1 MRARNWATRRAQPLD
16 RDCQCPPRSCNL
28 VGRREETHGSMNGA
42 TVFLIAIGYVLLL
55 FVIAW
60 WGDRGG
66 RRFVSGNPRAI
77 VYALSLAVYCTSW
90 TYYGSVGL
98 ASRHGL
104 EFLPIYIGPVLVIG
118 LGAPFVGRIANL
130 ARTQNLTTVADFVS
144 ARYGKSQA
152 VAAVAALIALV
163 GSAPY
168 VALQLRAV
176 STTLMTVVDSLD
188 RSRLVPDKPSTAFSL
203 AIALVLAAFAIAF
216 GTRRINPKEHQDG
229 LILAIA
235 VEALVKLAA
244 FLAVGAF
251 VVWGLNGGIVDLT
264 EAAQSAPRIAA
275 VIQTP
280 PDPAVWGVTTLL
292 SAFAIILLP
301 RQFHVAVVENHD
313 QRGIRTASWLF
324 PTYLVLINLFV
335 APLAIAGLK
344 VFPDGTINRDLTVL
358 ALPLNAGAHG
368 LALMTMVGGLSAA
381 TGMVVVESVAL
392 AITISND
399 LVMPLLLRRRRAQ
412 ERAFEGDIGALVL
425 WVRRAAIVGV
435 LALGFA
441 YERLAGEAGLVSI
454 GLLSFAAVAQI
465 APAFL
470 GGLFW
475 RRGTARGAVA
485 GMTAGSLGWVYLLLL
500 PSILPQHAIAA
511 YFAHGPLAIDWLSPS
526 ALVAFAPNA
535 LVGGVV
541 LSLAANI
548 AVFVVFSLSRQ
559 PSALERTQASAFAG
573 AGAKP
578 QAFRLWRSSTTAGE
592 LEAAVARYLG
602 AARARRAL
610 SAFMRER
617 GLEYDPAQ
625 EASAQL
631 IRHAEFLLSPAIG
644 ASTSRQVLSLLLRPR
659 AVSGQSALK
668 LIDEASAAIQSSRDQ
683 LQHALDHAR
692 QGITVFDSNLA
703 LTAWNRE
710 FVDLF
715 DLPPAM
721 LRHGVGLDEI
731 VRFYAGRGAYGPG
744 DSEDFVAERVASLLY
759 DDQPNRLR
767 LFSTHRVVEVRSAR
781 LPDGGI
787 VTTYTDVTQTVQVE
801 EALEAANEMLELRVD
816 ERTAEL
822 QRLNAELERA
832 KNEADAANLSKTR
845 FLAAASH
852 DILQPLN
859 AARLYAS
866 SLSENASQIGVEE
879 RADLA
884 RSVDVSLEAVEEIL
898 GALLDMSRLDAG
910 ATRPEI
916 TDVSVADLMGMLEIE
931 FSALARAKGLDLI
944 FVPTTLAVRTDRRLM
959 RRLLQN
965 LISNALKYTLTGRV
979 LVGCRRVRGAARI
992 EVWDTGL
999 GIPPEHERAV
1009 FAEFRRLDQGARVA
1023 RGLGLGLSIVERLG
1037 RVLEHPVGLRS
1048 RLGKGSVFFVTAP
1061 LGRAATEARAEPG
1074 SPEPIAAGEPLNG
1087 LKVLAID
1094 NEPRVLEGM
1103 RILLSRWGCV
1113 VATAHGLGEAM
1124 ATLAEFG
1131 APDVII
1137 ADYHLD
1143 SGDGVAAIRALRE
1156 HFGRSIAAI
1165 LATADRSPEVRD
1177 EAARADVL
1185 VMNKPLKP
1193 APLRAQ
1199 LTRYS
1204 AMREAAE

>member
-1 MRARNWATRRAQPLD
+1 
-16 RDCQCPPRSCNL
+16 
-28 VGRREETHGSMNGA
+28 MNGT
-42 TVFLIAIGYVLLL
+42 TVFLTAIGYVFFL
-55 FVIAW
+55 FLIAW
-60 WGDRGG
+60 WGDGGG
-66 RRFVSGNPRAI
+66 RRFLSGRSRPF

-98 ASRHGL
+98 ASGHGL
-104 EFLPIYIGPVLVIG
+104 DFLPIYIGPILVIG
-118 LGAPFVGRIANL
+118 LGAPFIARIANL
-130 ARTQNLTTVADFVS
+130 ARAQNVTTVADFVS
-144 ARYGKSQA
+144 ARYGKSQG
-152 VAAVAALIALV
+152 VAAVAALIALI
-163 GSAPY
+163 GLAPY
-168 VALQLRAV
+168 VALQLKAIAPTVLMVVNSFDNSRLTSGAPSTSFYLAV
-176 STTLMTVVDSLD
+176 SLL
-188 RSRLVPDKPSTAFSL
+188 L
-203 AIALVLAAFAIAF
+203 ALFAIAF

-235 VEALVKLAA
+235 FEAIVKLVA
-244 FLAVGAF
+244 FLVLGAF
-251 VVWGLNGGIVDLT
+251 VVWGLNGGLVDLT
-264 EAAQSAPRIAA
+264 EVAQSDPRIAS

-280 PDPAVWGVTTLL
+280 PNPAVWGVTTLL
-292 SAFAIILLP
+292 SAFAIVLLP

-313 QRGIRTASWLF
+313 QREIRTAAWLF
-324 PTYLVLINLFV
+324 PAYLVAINLFV
-335 APLAIAGLK
+335 VPLAIAGLK
-344 VFPDGTINRDLTVL
+344 AFPDGSINRDLTVL
-358 ALPLNAGAHG
+358 ALPLGAGARG
-368 LALMTMVGGLSAA
+368 VALLTMVGGLSAA

-399 LVMPLLLRRRRAQ
+399 LLMPLLLRRRGAATRA
-412 ERAFEGDIGALVL
+412 AEGDIGAFVL
-425 WVRRAAIVGV
+425 WVRRVAIFGV

-441 YERLAGEAGLVSI
+441 YERLAGEAGLVSM

-470 GGLFW
+470 GGLVW
-475 RRGTARGAVA
+475 RRGTARGAIA
-485 GMTAGSLGWVYLLLL
+485 GMTAGALAWFYLLLL
-500 PSILPQHAIAA
+500 PSIRPEHALSN
-511 YFAHGPLAIDWLSPS
+511 FLAHGPLAIAWLSPA
-526 ALVAFAPNA
+526 ALVAFAPSA
-535 LVGGVV
+535 LVGGAT
-541 LSLAANI
+541 LSLMANVAA
-548 AVFVVFSLSRQ
+548 FVAFSLTRQ
-559 PSALERTQASAFAG
+559 PNALERAQASAFAG
-573 AGAKP
+573 AGRGAKP

-592 LEAAVARYLG
+592 LEAAIARYLG
-602 AARARRAL
+602 AGRARH
-610 SAFMRER
+610 AFVNFMHDR
-617 GLEYDPAQ
+617 GLAYDPSL

-631 IRHAEFLLSPAIG
+631 VRHSEFLLSPAIG

-659 AVSGQSALK
+659 TVSGQSALK

-692 QGITVFDSNLA
+692 QGISAFDADLA

-710 FVDLF
+710 FADLF

-731 VRFYAGRGAYGPG
+731 VRFNAARGAYGPG
-744 DSEDFVAERVASLLY
+744 DSEDYVADRVASLLY

-767 LFSTHRVVEVRSAR
+767 LFSSNRVVEVRSAR

-787 VTTYTDVTQTVQVE
+787 VTTYTDVTQTVQFE
-801 EALEAANEMLELRVD
+801 EALEAANEMLEKRVD

-822 QRLNAELERA
+822 QRLNDELKRA

-866 SLSENASQIGVEE
+866 SLTDSVNQIEPEE
-879 RADLA
+879 RKNLA
-884 RSVDVSLEAVEEIL
+884 RNVDVSLEAVEEII
-898 GALLDMSRLDAG
+898 GALLDISRLDAG

-916 TDVSVADLMGMLEIE
+916 SDVPVADLMRMLEIE
-931 FSALARAKGLDLI
+931 FAAVARAKGLGLK
-944 FVPTTLAVRTDRRLM
+944 FAPTGLVVRTDRRLM

-965 LISNALKYTLTGRV
+965 LISNALKYTLSGRV
-979 LVGCRRVRGAARI
+979 LVGCRRLPGAARI

-1009 FAEFRRLDQGARVA
+1009 FAEFKRLDQGARIA

-1037 RVLEHPVGLRS
+1037 RVLEHPVGMRS
-1048 RLGKGSVFFVTAP
+1048 RPGKGSVFFVAAP
-1061 LGRAATEARAEPG
+1061 LGEVAHRPPTEAGA
-1074 SPEPIAAGEPLNG
+1074 PEPVAAGEPLNG

-1094 NEPRVLEGM
+1094 NEPLALAGLSA
-1103 RILLSRWGCV
+1103 LLRRWGCA
-1113 VATAHGLGEAM
+1113 VAAAHGLDEA
-1124 ATLAEFG
+1124 LAAAGEFG

-1143 SGDGVAAIRALRE
+1143 SGDGIAAIRALRGR
-1156 HFGRSIAAI
+1156 FGLGVAAI

-1177 EAARADVL
+1177 EAEREDAV

-1193 APLRAQ
+1193 AALRAQ
-1199 LTRYS
+1199 LTRY
-1204 AMREAAE
+1204 AALREAAE

>member
-1 MRARNWATRRAQPLD
+1 
-16 RDCQCPPRSCNL
+16 
-28 VGRREETHGSMNGA
+28 MNGT
-42 TVFLIAIGYVLLL
+42 TVFLTAIAYVSLL
-55 FVIAW
+55 FLIAW

-66 RRFVSGNPRAI
+66 RRFASGGPRAV

-98 ASRHGL
+98 ASEHGL
-104 EFLPIYIGPVLVIG
+104 DFLPIYIGPVLVIG
-118 LGAPFVGRIANL
+118 LGAPFMARIARL
-130 ARTQNLTTVADFVS
+130 ARAQNVTTVADFVS
-144 ARYGKSQA
+144 ARYGKSQS
-152 VAAVAALIALV
+152 VAAVAALILLL

-168 VALQLRAV
+168 VALQLKAV
-176 STTLMTVVDSLD
+176 ATTLLTVVDSFD
-188 RSRLVPDKPSTAFSL
+188 QSRLAADTPSASFYL
-203 AIALVLAAFAIAF
+203 AISMVLAAFAMAF
-216 GTRRINPKEHQDG
+216 GTRRINPKEHQNG

-235 VEALVKLAA
+235 VESIVKLAA

-251 VVWGLNGGIVDLT
+251 VVWKMNGGIADLT
-264 EAAQSAPRIAA
+264 QTVQTTPRIAE

-280 PDPAVWGVTTLL
+280 PDPGVWGVTTLL
-292 SAFAIILLP
+292 SAIAIVLLP
-301 RQFHVAVVENHD
+301 RQFHVAIVENHD

-324 PTYLVLINLFV
+324 PLYLVLINLFV
-335 APLAIAGLK
+335 APLAVAGLK
-344 VFPDGTINRDLTVL
+344 MFPDGAINRDLTVL
-358 ALPLNAGAHG
+358 ALPLAAGAHG
-368 LALMTMVGGLSAA
+368 VALLTMIGGISAA
-381 TGMVVVESVAL
+381 TGMVVLDSLAL
-392 AITISND
+392 AITISNN
-399 LVMPLLLRRRRAQ
+399 LVMPLLLRRRVAQ
-412 ERAFEGDIGALVL
+412 GANGDIGALVL
-425 WVRRAAIVGV
+425 WIRRVAIVGV

-441 YERLAGEAGLVSI
+441 YARLAGQAGLAAI

-470 GGLFW
+470 GALFW
-475 RRGTARGAVA
+475 RRGTARGAIA
-485 GMTAGSLGWVYLLLL
+485 GMATGSLAWAYLLLL
-500 PSILPQHAIAA
+500 PSIE
-511 YFAHGPLAIDWLSPS
+511 AHEALKAFLAEGPLAIAWLSPA
-526 ALVAFAPNA
+526 ALVAFAPSA
-535 LVGGVV
+535 LVGGVI
-541 LSLAANI
+541 LSLAANV
-548 AVFVVFSLSRQ
+548 AAFVAFSLTRQ

-573 AGAKP
+573 AGGKP

-602 AARARRAL
+602 ASRARRAF
-610 SAFMRER
+610 SAFMRES
-617 GLEYDPAQ
+617 GLDYDPSQ

-692 QGITVFDSNLA
+692 QGITVFDANLA

-710 FVDLF
+710 FADLF

-721 LRHGVGLDEI
+721 LHHGVGLDEI
-731 VRFYAGRGAYGPG
+731 VRFNAGRGAYGPG
-744 DSEDFVAERVASLLY
+744 DSEDFVTDRVAALLY
-759 DDQPNRLR
+759 DDTPTRLR
-767 LFSTHRVVEVRSAR
+767 LFSSHRVIEVRSAR

-787 VTTYTDVTQTVQVE
+787 VTTYTDVTQTVQTE
-801 EALEAANEMLELRVD
+801 EALEAANELLEKRVD

-822 QRLNAELERA
+822 QRLNAELARA
-832 KNEADAANLSKTR
+832 KTVAEEANLSKTR

-866 SLSENASQIGVEE
+866 SLSEGASQIGRDE

-884 RSVDVSLEAVEEIL
+884 RNVDVSLEAVEEIL
-898 GALLDMSRLDAG
+898 GALLDISRLDAG
-910 ATRPEI
+910 AMKAEI
-916 TDVSVADLMGMLEIE
+916 SDVPVADLMRMLEVE
-931 FSALARAKGLDLI
+931 FAPIASARGLDLR
-944 FVPTTLAVRTDRRLM
+944 FVATKLAIRTDRRLM

-965 LISNALKYTLTGRV
+965 LVSNALKYTLKGRV
-979 LVGCRRVRGAARI
+979 LVGCRRASDGALRI

-999 GIPPEHERAV
+999 GIPADRQRAV
-1009 FAEFRRLDQGARVA
+1009 FEEFQRLDQGARFA

-1037 RVLEHPVGLRS
+1037 RVLGHPVGLNS
-1048 RLGKGSVFFVTAP
+1048 RPGEGSVFFVTAP
-1061 LGRAATEARAEPG
+1061 IGTAALESRDEHGAPL
-1074 SPEPIAAGEPLNG
+1074 PAAGSEPLRG

-1103 RILLSRWGCV
+1103 QSLMSRWGCV
-1113 VATAHGLGEAM
+1113 VATAHGLNEARD
-1124 ATLAEFG
+1124 ALEAFG
-1131 APDVII
+1131 APDVVI

-1143 SGDGVAAIRALRE
+1143 QGDGVEAIRVLRKAL
-1156 HFGRSIAAI
+1156 GRDVSAI
-1165 LATADRSPEVRD
+1165 LATADRSPEVRA
-1177 EAARADVL
+1177 EAARADIVIL
-1185 VMNKPLKP
+1185 NKPLKP

>member
-1 MRARNWATRRAQPLD
+1 MTAPGGAFYPGARDLSSTRSASPSIARPGPITA
-16 RDCQCPPRSCNL
+16 RSGSPPQ
-28 VGRREETHGSMNGA
+28 
-42 TVFLIAIGYVLLL
+42 
-55 FVIAW
+55 
-60 WGDRGG
+60 
-66 RRFVSGNPRAI
+66 
-77 VYALSLAVYCTSW
+77 
-90 TYYGSVGL
+90 
-98 ASRHGL
+98 HGL
-104 EFLPIYIGPVLVIG
+104 DFLPIYIGPILVIG
-118 LGAPFVGRIANL
+118 FGAPFIARIANL
-130 ARTQNLTTVADFVS
+130 ARAQNVSTVADFVS
-144 ARYGKSQA
+144 ARYGKSQG
-152 VAAVAALIALV
+152 VAAVAALIALI

-168 VALQLRAV
+168 VALQLKAV
-176 STTLMTVVDSLD
+176 APTILMVVDSFD
-188 RSRLVPDKPSTAFSL
+188 RAELTPATPSTSFYLVVSL
-203 AIALVLAAFAIAF
+203 LLAVFAMAF

-235 VEALVKLAA
+235 VESLVKLAA

-251 VVWGLNGGIVDLT
+251 VVWRLNNGIGDLT
-264 EAAQSAPRIAA
+264 EIAGSDPRIASA
-275 VIQTP
+275 IQTR
-280 PDPAVWGVTTLL
+280 PDPAVWVVTTLL
-292 SAFAIILLP
+292 SAFAIVLLP

-313 QRGIRTASWLF
+313 ERGIRTAAWLF
-324 PTYLVLINLFV
+324 PAYLVLINLFV
-335 APLAIAGLK
+335 VPLAIAGLK
-344 VFPDGTINRDLTVL
+344 VFPDASFNRDLTVL

-368 LALMTMVGGLSAA
+368 VALMTMVGGLSAA
-381 TGMVVVESVAL
+381 TGMVVVESIAL

-399 LVMPLLLRRRRAQ
+399 LVMPLLLRRGAQ
-412 ERAFEGDIGALVL
+412 APAAEGDIGALVL
-425 WVRRAAIVGV
+425 WVRRIAIVGV

-441 YERLAGEAGLVSI
+441 YERMTSKTGLVSI

-475 RRGTARGAVA
+475 RRGTARGAIA
-485 GMTAGSLGWVYLLLL
+485 GMTAGRAHLVLPPAFALDPAGHALSSLL
-500 PSILPQHAIAA
+500 
-511 YFAHGPLAIDWLSPS
+511 AHGPLAIAWLSPA

-548 AVFVVFSLSRQ
+548 AAFVAFSLTRQ
-559 PSALERTQASAFAG
+559 PSALERVQASAFAG
-573 AGAKP
+573 VGVGGQP
-578 QAFRLWRSSTTAGE
+578 QAFRLWRSSTTTGE

-602 AARARRAL
+602 AGRARRAF
-610 SAFMRER
+610 ATFMREH
-617 GLEYDPAQ
+617 GLVYDPTL

-644 ASTSRQVLSLLLRPR
+644 ASTSRRVLSLVLRPR
-659 AVSGQSALK
+659 TVSGQSALK

-692 QGITVFDSNLA
+692 QGVSVFDANLA

-710 FVDLF
+710 FADLF
-715 DLPPAM
+715 GLPPAM

-731 VRFYAGRGAYGPG
+731 VRFNAGRGAYGPG
-744 DSEDFVAERVASLLY
+744 DSEDFVAERVASLLFN
-759 DDQPNRLR
+759 DQPNRLR
-767 LFSTHRVVEVRSAR
+767 LVSTNRVIEVRSAR

-787 VTTYTDVTQTVQVE
+787 VTTYTDVTQTVQAE
-801 EALEAANEMLELRVD
+801 EALAASNERLERRVD

-822 QRLNAELERA
+822 QRLNGELERA

-866 SLSENASQIGVEE
+866 SLSEGVDQVSSEE
-879 RADLA
+879 RKNLA
-884 RSVDVSLEAVEEIL
+884 RNVDLSLEAVEEII
-898 GALLDMSRLDAG
+898 GALLDISRLDAG

-916 TDVSVADLMGMLEIE
+916 SDVPVADLMGMLEID
-931 FSALARAKGLDLI
+931 FSALARTKGLDLV
-944 FVPTTLAVRTDRRLM
+944 FVSTTLAVRTDRRLM

-965 LISNALKYTLTGRV
+965 LISNALKYTSSGRV
-979 LVGCRRVRGAARI
+979 LVGCRRMSGAARI

-999 GIPPEHERAV
+999 GIAPEHERVV
-1009 FAEFRRLDQGARVA
+1009 FAEFKRLDQGARA
-1023 RGLGLGLSIVERLG
+1023 APGLGLGLSIVERLG
-1037 RVLEHPVGLRS
+1037 RVLDHPIGLRS
-1048 RLGKGSVFFVTAP
+1048 HPGKGSVFFVTAP
-1061 LGRAATEARAEPG
+1061 LGRARPKVRAEPG
-1074 SPEPIAAGEPLNG
+1074 APEPVGAGEPLEG

-1094 NEPRVLEGM
+1094 NEPRVLEGL
-1103 RILLSRWGCV
+1103 RVLLTRWGCR
-1113 VATAHGLGEAM
+1113 VATAHGLED
-1124 ATLAEFG
+1124 AETALNAFG

-1143 SGDGVAAIRALRE
+1143 SSDGVAAIRSLRE
-1156 HFGRSIAAI
+1156 RFGRSTPAI

-1177 EAARADVL
+1177 EAERADVL

>member
-1 MRARNWATRRAQPLD
+1 
-16 RDCQCPPRSCNL
+16 
-28 VGRREETHGSMNGA
+28 
-42 TVFLIAIGYVLLL
+42 
-55 FVIAW
+55 
-60 WGDRGG
+60 
-66 RRFVSGNPRAI
+66 
-77 VYALSLAVYCTSW
+77 
-90 TYYGSVGL
+90 
-98 ASRHGL
+98 
-104 EFLPIYIGPVLVIG
+104 
-118 LGAPFVGRIANL
+118 
-130 ARTQNLTTVADFVS
+130 VS
-144 ARYGKSQA
+144 ARYGKSQP
-152 VAAVAALIALV
+152 VAAVAALIALI

-168 VALQLRAV
+168 VALQLKAIAPTV
-176 STTLMTVVDSLD
+176 LTVVDSFD
-188 RSRLVPDKPSTAFSL
+188 RARLTPHTPSTSFYLAVSL
-203 AIALVLAAFAIAF
+203 LLAAFAMAF

-235 VEALVKLAA
+235 VESIVKLVA
-244 FLAVGAF
+244 FLAVGVF
-251 VVWGLNGGIVDLT
+251 VVWGLNDGIVDLT
-264 EAAQSAPRIAA
+264 QAAQSNPRIAA

-292 SAFAIILLP
+292 SAFAIVLLP
-301 RQFHVAVVENHD
+301 RQFHVTVVENHD
-313 QRGIRTASWLF
+313 QRGIRTAAWLF

-344 VFPDGTINRDLTVL
+344 VFPDGSINRDLTVL

-368 LALMTMVGGLSAA
+368 VALMTMVGGLSAA

-399 LVMPLLLRRRRAQ
+399 LVMPLLLRRRGAQ
-412 ERAFEGDIGALVL
+412 ERATEGDIGALVL

-441 YERLAGEAGLVSI
+441 YERVAGEAGLVSI

-475 RRGTARGAVA
+475 RRGTARGAIA
-485 GMTAGSLGWVYLLLL
+485 GMTAGSLAWFYLLLL
-500 PSILPQHAIAA
+500 PSIRPQEALSA
-511 YFAHGPLAIDWLSPS
+511 YLAHGPLAIGWLSPA
-526 ALVAFAPNA
+526 ALVSFAPNA

-541 LSLAANI
+541 LALAANI
-548 AVFVVFSLSRQ
+548 AAFVAFSLTRR
-559 PSALERTQASAFAG
+559 PSALERAQASAFAG
-573 AGAKP
+573 VGPGGKP

-592 LEAAVARYLG
+592 LEASVARYLG
-602 AARARRAL
+602 APRARRAF
-610 SAFMRER
+610 AVFMRER
-617 GLEYDPAQ
+617 GLDYDPAL
-625 EASAQL
+625 EADAQL

-659 AVSGQSALK
+659 TVSGQSALK

-710 FVDLF
+710 FAELF

-731 VRFYAGRGAYGPG
+731 VRFNAGRGAYGPG

-767 LFSTHRVVEVRSAR
+767 LFSTHRVIEVRSAR

-801 EALEAANEMLELRVD
+801 EALEAANELLERRVD

-822 QRLNAELERA
+822 QRLNAELARA
-832 KNEADAANLSKTR
+832 KNEADEANLSKTR

-866 SLSENASQIGVEE
+866 SLTEVASQIGVEE

-884 RSVDVSLEAVEEIL
+884 RNVDASLEAVEEIL
-898 GALLDMSRLDAG
+898 GALLDISRLDAG

-916 TDVSVADLMGMLEIE
+916 SDVPVADLMRMLEIE
-931 FSALARAKGLDLI
+931 FAAVARAKGLDLK
-944 FVPTTLAVRTDRRLM
+944 FVATGLAVRTDRRLM

-965 LISNALKYTLTGRV
+965 LISNALKYTLSGRV
-979 LVGCRRVRGAARI
+979 LVGCRRLSGAARI

-999 GIPPEHERAV
+999 GIPAAQQRAV
-1009 FAEFRRLDQGARVA
+1009 FAEFERLDQGARVA

-1037 RVLEHPVGLRS
+1037 RVLDHPVWLRS
-1048 RLGKGSVFFVTAP
+1048 WPSKGSVFSVTAT
-1061 LGRAATEARAEPG
+1061 LGRAAPGTRGEPG
-1074 SPEPIAAGEPLNG
+1074 APEPVAAGEPLNG
-1087 LKVLAID
+1087 LKILAID
-1094 NEPRVLEGM
+1094 NDPRVLEGM
-1103 RILLSRWGCV
+1103 RLLLRRWGCV
-1113 VATAHGLGEAM
+1113 VATAHGLAEART
-1124 ATLAEFG
+1124 ALAEFG

-1143 SGDGVAAIRALRE
+1143 SGDGVAAVRALRE
-1156 HFGRSIAAI
+1156 DLGRSLPAI
-1165 LATADRSPEVRD
+1165 LATADRSPEVR
-1177 EAARADVL
+1177 EKAAREDVL

-1199 LTRYS
+1199 LTRYC
-1204 AMREAAE
+1204 AMREAAA

>member
-1 MRARNWATRRAQPLD
+1 
-16 RDCQCPPRSCNL
+16 
-28 VGRREETHGSMNGA
+28 MNGT
-42 TVFLIAIGYVLLL
+42 TVLLTAIGYVSFL
-55 FVIAW
+55 FLIAW
-60 WGDRGG
+60 WGDGGG
-66 RRFVSGNPRAI
+66 RRFLSGRSRAF

-98 ASRHGL
+98 ASEHGL
-104 EFLPIYIGPVLVIG
+104 DFLPIYIGPILVIG
-118 LGAPFVGRIANL
+118 FGAPFLARIANL
-130 ARTQNLTTVADFVS
+130 ARAQNVSTVADFVS
-144 ARYGKSQA
+144 ARYGKSQP
-152 VAAVAALIALV
+152 VAAIAALIALI

-168 VALQLRAV
+168 VALQLKAVAPTILMVVNSFDRGRLTSATPSTSFYLAV
-176 STTLMTVVDSLD
+176 SLL
-188 RSRLVPDKPSTAFSL
+188 L
-203 AIALVLAAFAIAF
+203 AIFAMAF

-235 VEALVKLAA
+235 VESIVKLVA

-251 VVWGLNGGIVDLT
+251 VVWGLNNGIGDLT
-264 EAAQSAPRIAA
+264 EIAGSDPRIASA
-275 VIQTP
+275 IQTR
-280 PDPAVWGVTTLL
+280 PDPAVWVVTTLL
-292 SAFAIILLP
+292 SAFAIVLLP

-313 QRGIRTASWLF
+313 ERGIRTAAWLF

-335 APLAIAGLK
+335 VPLAIAGLK
-344 VFPDGTINRDLTVL
+344 AFPDGSINRDLTVL
-358 ALPLNAGAHG
+358 ALPLNAGAYG
-368 LALMTMVGGLSAA
+368 VTLLTMVGGLSAA

-392 AITISND
+392 AITVSND
-399 LVMPLLLRRRRAQ
+399 LVMPLLLRRNTQAP
-412 ERAFEGDIGALVL
+412 ASEGDIGALVL
-425 WVRRAAIVGV
+425 WVRRIAIVGV

-441 YERLAGEAGLVSI
+441 YERMAGEAGLVSI

-475 RRGTARGAVA
+475 RRGTARGAIA
-485 GMTAGSLGWVYLLLL
+485 GMTTGALAWFYLLLL
-500 PSILPQHAIAA
+500 PSFRPEHALSSLL
-511 YFAHGPLAIDWLSPS
+511 AHGPLAVAWLSPA

-535 LVGGVV
+535 LVGGAV
-541 LSLAANI
+541 LSLAVNVA
-548 AVFVVFSLSRQ
+548 AFVAFSLTRQ
-559 PSALERTQASAFAG
+559 PSALERAQASAFSG
-573 AGAKP
+573 VGVGGQP
-578 QAFRLWRSSTTAGE
+578 QAFRLWRSSTTTGE

-602 AARARRAL
+602 AGRAHRAF
-610 SAFMRER
+610 ATFMRER
-617 GLEYDPAQ
+617 GLVYDPAL
-625 EASAQL
+625 EAGAQL
-631 IRHAEFLLSPAIG
+631 VRHAEFLLSPAIG
-644 ASTSRQVLSLLLRPR
+644 ASTSRQVLSLLLKPR
-659 AVSGQSALK
+659 TVSGQSALK

-692 QGITVFDSNLA
+692 QGIAVFDANLA

-721 LRHGVGLDEI
+721 LHHGVGLDEI
-731 VRFYAGRGAYGPG
+731 VRFNAGRGVYGPG
-744 DSEDFVAERVASLLY
+744 DSEDFVADRVASLLY
-759 DDQPNRLR
+759 DDRPNRLR
-767 LFSTHRVVEVRSAR
+767 LFSTNRVIEVRSAR

-787 VTTYTDVTQTVQVE
+787 VTTYTDVTQSVQAE
-801 EALEAANEMLELRVD
+801 EALAASNEMLERRVD

-866 SLSENASQIGVEE
+866 SLSEGVNQIDPDE
-879 RADLA
+879 RKNLA
-884 RSVDVSLEAVEEIL
+884 RNVDISLEAVEEII
-898 GALLDMSRLDAG
+898 GALLDISRLDAG

-916 TDVSVADLMGMLEIE
+916 SDVSVADLMRMLEIE
-931 FSALARAKGLDLI
+931 FAAVARAKGLDLV
-944 FVPTTLAVRTDRRLM
+944 FVPTTTTLAIRTDRRLM

-965 LISNALKYTLTGRV
+965 LISNALKYTLSGRV
-979 LVGCRRVRGAARI
+979 LVGCRRVPGAARI

-999 GIPPEHERAV
+999 GIPPEHQRAV
-1009 FAEFRRLDQGARVA
+1009 FVEFKRLDQGARVA

-1048 RLGKGSVFFVTAP
+1048 RPGKGSVFFVTAP
-1061 LGRAATEARAEPG
+1061 LGRAALKPRAESG
-1074 SPEPIAAGEPLNG
+1074 APEPVATGEPLDG

-1094 NEPRVLEGM
+1094 NEPSVIEGL
-1103 RILLSRWGCV
+1103 RGLLTRWGCL
-1113 VATAHGLGEAM
+1113 VATAHGLEEAM
-1124 ATLAEFG
+1124 AALDAFG

-1143 SGDGVAAIRALRE
+1143 SGDGVAAIRSLRAR
-1156 HFGRSIAAI
+1156 FGRSTPAI
-1165 LATADRSPEVRD
+1165 LATADRSPEARE
-1177 EAARADVL
+1177 EAARTDVL
-1185 VMNKPLKP
+1185 VMYKPLKP

-1199 LTRYS
+1199 LTRY
-1204 AMREAAE
+1204 AALREAAE

>member
-1 MRARNWATRRAQPLD
+1 
-16 RDCQCPPRSCNL
+16 
-28 VGRREETHGSMNGA
+28 MNGT
-42 TVFLIAIGYVLLL
+42 TVFLTAIGYVFLL
-55 FVIAW
+55 FLIAW
-60 WGDRGG
+60 WGDGGG
-66 RRFVSGNPRAI
+66 RGFVSGRSQAI

-98 ASRHGL
+98 ASEHGL
-104 EFLPIYIGPVLVIG
+104 DFLPIYIGPILVVG
-118 LGAPFVGRIANL
+118 LGAPFIARIANL
-130 ARTQNLTTVADFVS
+130 ARAQNVTTVADFVS
-144 ARYGKSQA
+144 ARYGKSQL
-152 VAAVAALIALV
+152 VAAVAALIVLI

-168 VALQLRAV
+168 VALQLKAV
-176 STTLMTVVDSLD
+176 APTVLMVVDSFERGKLT
-188 RSRLVPDKPSTAFSL
+188 PDEPSTSFYLAVSL
-203 AIALVLAAFAIAF
+203 LLAAFAMAF

-229 LILAIA
+229 LIFAIA
-235 VEALVKLAA
+235 VESIVKLVA

-251 VVWGLNGGIVDLT
+251 VVWRLNDGIVDLT
-264 EAAQSAPRIAA
+264 LAAQSNPRIDSI
-275 VIQTP
+275 IQTP
-280 PDPAVWGVTTLL
+280 PNPAVWAVTTLL
-292 SAFAIILLP
+292 SAFAIVLLP

-313 QRGIRTASWLF
+313 QRGIRTAAWLF

-344 VFPDGTINRDLTVL
+344 IFPNGSINRDLTVL

-368 LALMTMVGGLSAA
+368 LALLTMIGGLSAA

-399 LVMPLLLRRRRAQ
+399 LVMPLLLRRRGVQ
-412 ERAFEGDIGALVL
+412 ERAVEGDIGALVL
-425 WVRRAAIVGV
+425 WIRRVAILGV

-475 RRGTARGAVA
+475 RRGTARGAIA
-485 GMTAGSLGWVYLLLL
+485 GMAAGSLAWFYLLLL
-500 PSILPQHAIAA
+500 PSIQPQETLSA
-511 YFAHGPLAIDWLSPS
+511 FLAHGPLAVAWLRPA
-526 ALVAFAPNA
+526 ALVSFAPNT
-535 LVGGVV
+535 LVGGAV

-548 AVFVVFSLSRQ
+548 LAFVAFSLTRQ
-559 PSALERTQASAFAG
+559 PSALERAQASAFAG
-573 AGAKP
+573 VGPGGKP

-592 LEAAVARYLG
+592 LETAVARYLG
-602 AARARRAL
+602 APRARRAFV
-610 SAFMRER
+610 AFMHER
-617 GLEYDPAQ
+617 GLAYDPSL
-625 EASAQL
+625 EAGAQL
-631 IRHAEFLLSPAIG
+631 VRHAEFLLSPAIG

-659 AVSGQSALK
+659 TVSGQSALK

-692 QGITVFDSNLA
+692 QGVTVFDSNLA

-710 FVDLF
+710 FAELF

-721 LRHGVGLDEI
+721 LRHGIGLEEM
-731 VRFYAGRGAYGPG
+731 VRSNAVRGVYGPG
-744 DSEDFVAERVASLLY
+744 DPEDFVAERVASLLY

-767 LFSTHRVVEVRSAR
+767 LFSTNKVFEVRSAR

-787 VTTYTDVTQTVQVE
+787 VTTYSDVTQTVQVE
-801 EALEAANEMLELRVD
+801 EALEAANELLERRVD

-822 QRLNAELERA
+822 QRLNAELARA
-832 KNEADAANLSKTR
+832 KNEADEANLSKTR

-866 SLSENASQIGVEE
+866 ALSEGASQIGVDE
-879 RADLA
+879 RAELA

-898 GALLDMSRLDAG
+898 GALLDISRLDAG
-910 ATRPEI
+910 ATRPEVS
-916 TDVSVADLMGMLEIE
+916 DVPVADLMGMLEID
-931 FSALARAKGLDLI
+931 FGAVARARGLDLK

-965 LISNALKYTLTGRV
+965 LISNALKYTLNGRI
-979 LVGCRRVRGAARI
+979 LVGCRRVGGAARI
-992 EVWDTGL
+992 EVWDTGI
-999 GIPPEHERAV
+999 GIPPEQQRAV
-1009 FAEFRRLDQGARVA
+1009 FGEFQRLDQGARVA

-1037 RVLEHPVGLRS
+1037 RVLDHPVALRS
-1048 RLGKGSVFFVTAP
+1048 WPGKGSVFSVTAP
-1061 LGRAATEARAEPG
+1061 LGRAAPETHREPG
-1074 SPEPIAAGEPLNG
+1074 APEPTAAGDPLTG

-1103 RILLSRWGCV
+1103 RLLLTRWGCM
-1113 VATAHGLGEAM
+1113 VATAHGLAEAR
-1124 ATLAEFG
+1124 AGLAEFG

-1143 SGDGVAAIRALRE
+1143 AEDGVAAIRALRQDL
-1156 HFGRSIAAI
+1156 GRSVAG
-1165 LATADRSPEVRD
+1165 LLVTADRSPEVSR
-1177 EAARADVL
+1177 EAARANVI

-1199 LTRYS
+1199 LTRYG

>member
-1 MRARNWATRRAQPLD
+1 
-16 RDCQCPPRSCNL
+16 
-28 VGRREETHGSMNGA
+28 MNGA

-55 FVIAW
+55 FLIAW

-66 RRFVSGNPRAI
+66 RRLVFGAPRAV

-104 EFLPIYIGPVLVIG
+104 EFLPIYIGPILVIG

-163 GSAPY
+163 ASAPY
-168 VALQLRAV
+168 VALQLRAA
-176 STTLMTVVDSLD
+176 STTLLTVVDSFD
-188 RSRLVPDKPSTAFSL
+188 ESRLAPDKPSAAFSL

-216 GTRRINPKEHQDG
+216 GTRRINPKERQDG

-235 VEALVKLAA
+235 VESIVKLVA

-251 VVWGLNGGIVDLT
+251 VVWGLNGGIGDLT
-264 EAAQSAPRIAA
+264 EAAQSDPRIAA

-280 PDPAVWGVTTLL
+280 PDPAVWGATTLL

-301 RQFHVAVVENHD
+301 RQFHVTVVENHEPRD
-313 QRGIRTASWLF
+313 LRTASWLF
-324 PTYLVLINLFV
+324 PVYLVLINLFV
-335 APLAIAGLK
+335 APLAIAGLRL
-344 VFPDGTINRDLTVL
+344 FPDGAINRDLTVL
-358 ALPLNAGAHG
+358 ALPLAAGARG
-368 LALMTMVGGLSAA
+368 IALFTMIGGLSAA
-381 TGMVVVESVAL
+381 TAMVVMDSLAL

-399 LVMPLLLRRRRAQ
+399 LAMPLLLRRPVRRDSGA
-412 ERAFEGDIGALVL
+412 EGDIGALVL
-425 WVRRAAIVGV
+425 WVRRLAILGV

-441 YERLAGEAGLVSI
+441 YERMAGEAALVSI

-485 GMTAGSLGWVYLLLL
+485 GMTAGSLAWTYLLLL
-500 PSILPQHAIAA
+500 PSIEPQHAIAA
-511 YFAHGPLAIDWLSPS
+511 YLSHGPLAIGWLSPG
-526 ALVAFAPNA
+526 ALVGFAPNA

-541 LSLAANI
+541 LSLAANV
-548 AVFVVFSLSRQ
+548 AAFVVFSLSRQ
-559 PSALERTQASAFAG
+559 PTALERTQASAFAG

-602 AARARRAL
+602 AARARRAF
-610 SAFMRER
+610 SAFMGER
-617 GLEYDPAQ
+617 GLEYDPVQ

-668 LIDEASAAIQSSRDQ
+668 LIDEASAAILSSRDQ

-715 DLPPAM
+715 DLPPTM

-731 VRFYAGRGAYGPG
+731 VRFNAARGAYGPG
-744 DSEDFVAERVASLLY
+744 DSEDFVADRVAALLY
-759 DDQPNRLR
+759 DDQPTRLR
-767 LFSTHRVVEVRSAR
+767 LFSTHRVVEIRSAR

-787 VTTYTDVTQTVQVE
+787 VTTYTDVTQTVQTE
-801 EALEAANEMLELRVD
+801 EALEAANELLEQRVD

-822 QRLNAELERA
+822 QRLNAELARA
-832 KNEADAANLSKTR
+832 KTVAEEANLSKTR

-866 SLSENASQIGVEE
+866 SLSEAASHGGSLD

-884 RSVDVSLEAVEEIL
+884 RNVDLSLEAVEEIL
-898 GALLDMSRLDAG
+898 GALLDISRLDAG
-910 ATRPEI
+910 ATRPEVS
-916 TDVSVADLMGMLEIE
+916 DVPVADLMRMLDIE
-931 FSALARAKGLDLI
+931 FAQLARAKGLQLR
-944 FVPTTLAVRTDRRLM
+944 FVATSLAIRTDRRLM

-965 LISNALKYTLTGRV
+965 LVSNALKYTLTGKV
-979 LVGCRRVRGAARI
+979 LVGCRRAGKDVRI

-999 GIPPEHERAV
+999 GIPNDGQRTV
-1009 FAEFRRLDQGARVA
+1009 FEEFRRLDQGARIA

-1037 RVLEHPVGLRS
+1037 RVLGHPVGLES
-1048 RLGKGSVFFVTAP
+1048 RLGEGSVFSVTAP
-1061 LGRAATEARAEPG
+1061 RGETAPTNLVDDGLPAAQG
-1074 SPEPIAAGEPLNG
+1074 GEPLTG

-1103 RILLSRWGCV
+1103 RALLSRWGCS
-1113 VATAHGLGEAM
+1113 VATAHGLDEAR
-1124 ATLAEFG
+1124 AALASFG
-1131 APDVII
+1131 APDVVI

-1143 SGDGVAAIRALRE
+1143 EGDGIEAIRLLRE
-1156 HFGRSIAAI
+1156 DLGRSFPAI
-1165 LATADRSPEVRD
+1165 LATADRSPEVRSR
-1177 EAARADVL
+1177 AAGQDVVIL
-1185 VMNKPLKP
+1185 NKPLKP

-1199 LTRYS
+1199 LTRYG
-1204 AMREAAE
+1204 ALREAAE

>member
-1 MRARNWATRRAQPLD
+1 
-16 RDCQCPPRSCNL
+16 
-28 VGRREETHGSMNGA
+28 MNGT
-42 TVFLIAIGYVLLL
+42 TVLLTAIGYVSFL
-55 FVIAW
+55 FLIAW
-60 WGDRGG
+60 WGDGAG
-66 RRFVSGNPRAI
+66 RRFLSGRSRAF

-98 ASRHGL
+98 ASAHGL
-104 EFLPIYIGPVLVIG
+104 DFLPIYIGPILVIG
-118 LGAPFVGRIANL
+118 FGAPFIARIANL
-130 ARTQNLTTVADFVS
+130 ARAQNVSTVADFVS

-152 VAAVAALIALV
+152 VAAVAALIALI

-168 VALQLRAV
+168 VALQLKAVAPTILMVVNSFDRGEMTPATPSASFYLAV
-176 STTLMTVVDSLD
+176 SLL
-188 RSRLVPDKPSTAFSL
+188 L
-203 AIALVLAAFAIAF
+203 AIFAMAF

-235 VEALVKLAA
+235 VELIVKLVA

-251 VVWGLNGGIVDLT
+251 VVWRLNNGIGDLT
-264 EAAQSAPRIAA
+264 EIVQSDPRIASA
-275 VIQTP
+275 IQTR
-280 PDPAVWGVTTLL
+280 PDPAVWVVTTLL
-292 SAFAIILLP
+292 SAFAIVLLP

-313 QRGIRTASWLF
+313 QRDIRTAAWLF

-344 VFPDGTINRDLTVL
+344 VFPDASFNRDLTVL
-358 ALPLNAGAHG
+358 ALPLSAGAHG
-368 LALMTMVGGLSAA
+368 MALMTMVGGLSAA

-399 LVMPLLLRRRRAQ
+399 LVMPLLLRRSTQAP
-412 ERAFEGDIGALVL
+412 AAEGDIGALVL
-425 WVRRAAIVGV
+425 WVRRIAIVGV

-441 YERLAGEAGLVSI
+441 YERMAGEAGLVSI

-475 RRGTARGAVA
+475 RRGTARGAIA
-485 GMTAGSLGWVYLLLL
+485 GMTAGALAWLYLLLL
-500 PSILPQHAIAA
+500 PSIRPEHALSHLL
-511 YFAHGPLAIDWLSPS
+511 AHGPLAIAWLSPAS
-526 ALVAFAPNA
+526 LVAFAPNA
-535 LVGGVV
+535 LVGGAV
-541 LSLAANI
+541 LSLAANV
-548 AVFVVFSLSRQ
+548 AAFVGFSLTRQ
-559 PSALERTQASAFAG
+559 PSALERAQASAFAG
-573 AGAKP
+573 MGAGGQP
-578 QAFRLWRSSTTAGE
+578 QAFRLWRSSTTTGE

-602 AARARRAL
+602 AGRARRAFL
-610 SAFMRER
+610 TFMRER
-617 GLEYDPAQ
+617 GLVYDPAL
-625 EASAQL
+625 EAGAQL

-644 ASTSRQVLSLLLRPR
+644 ASTSRQVLSLLLKRR
-659 AVSGQSALK
+659 TVSGQSALK

-692 QGITVFDSNLA
+692 QGITVFDANLA

-715 DLPPAM
+715 DLPPAL

-731 VRFYAGRGAYGPG
+731 VRFNAGRGAYGPG
-744 DSEDFVAERVASLLY
+744 DSEDFVADRVASLLY
-759 DDQPNRLR
+759 DDHPNRLR
-767 LFSTHRVVEVRSAR
+767 LFSANRVIEVRSAR

-787 VTTYTDVTQTVQVE
+787 VTTYTDVTQNVQAE
-801 EALEAANEMLELRVD
+801 DALAASNEMLERRVD

-866 SLSENASQIGVEE
+866 SLSEGAKEIGVEE

-884 RSVDVSLEAVEEIL
+884 RNVDISLEAVEEII
-898 GALLDMSRLDAG
+898 GALLDISRLDAG

-916 TDVSVADLMGMLEIE
+916 SDVPVADLMGMLEIE
-931 FSALARAKGLDLI
+931 FAALARAKGLDLV
-944 FVPTTLAVRTDRRLM
+944 FMSSSLAIRTDRRLM

-965 LISNALKYTLTGRV
+965 LISNALKYTLSGRV
-979 LVGCRRVRGAARI
+979 LVGCRRIPGAVRI

-999 GIPPEHERAV
+999 GIPPEHQRAV
-1009 FAEFRRLDQGARVA
+1009 FAEFKRLDQGARVA

-1037 RVLEHPVGLRS
+1037 RVLEHAVGLRS
-1048 RLGKGSVFFVTAP
+1048 RPGKGSVFFVTAP
-1061 LGRAATEARAEPG
+1061 LGQAPLKPRAAPG
-1074 SPEPIAAGEPLNG
+1074 APEPVAAGEPLDG
-1087 LKVLAID
+1087 LKVMAID
-1094 NEPRVLEGM
+1094 NEPRVLEGL
-1103 RILLSRWGCV
+1103 RVLLTRWGCL
-1113 VATAHGLGEAM
+1113 VATAHGLEEAIV
-1124 ATLAEFG
+1124 ALDAFG

-1143 SGDGVAAIRALRE
+1143 SGDGVAAIRSLRE
-1156 HFGRSIAAI
+1156 RFGRSTPAI
-1165 LATADRSPEVRD
+1165 LATADRSPGARD

-1185 VMNKPLKP
+1185 VMYKPLKP

-1199 LTRYS
+1199 LTRY
-1204 AMREAAE
+1204 AALREAAE

>member
-1 MRARNWATRRAQPLD
+1 
-16 RDCQCPPRSCNL
+16 
-28 VGRREETHGSMNGA
+28 MNGT
-42 TVFLIAIGYVLLL
+42 TVFLTAIGYVSFL
-55 FVIAW
+55 FLIAW
-60 WGDRGG
+60 WGDGAG
-66 RRFVSGNPRAI
+66 RRFASGRSRPV

-98 ASRHGL
+98 ASEHGL
-104 EFLPIYIGPVLVIG
+104 DFLPIYIGPILVIG
-118 LGAPFVGRIANL
+118 LGAPFIARVANL
-130 ARTQNLTTVADFVS
+130 ARAQNVTTVADFVS
-144 ARYGKSQA
+144 ARYGKSQG
-152 VAAVAALIALV
+152 VAAVAALVVLI

-168 VALQLRAV
+168 VALQLKAV
-176 STTLMTVVDSLD
+176 APTILMVVDSFD
-188 RSRLVPDKPSTAFSL
+188 HGRLTPDSPSASFYLVVSL
-203 AIALVLAAFAIAF
+203 LLALFAMAF

-235 VEALVKLAA
+235 VELIVKLVA

-251 VVWGLNGGIVDLT
+251 VVWRLNNGLGELT
-264 EAAQSAPRIAA
+264 EIAQSDPRIAS

-280 PDPAVWGVTTLL
+280 PDPAIWVVTTLL
-292 SAFAIILLP
+292 SAFAVVLLP
-301 RQFHVAVVENHD
+301 RQFHVAIVENHD
-313 QRGIRTASWLF
+313 ERGIRTAAWLF

-344 VFPDGTINRDLTVL
+344 IFPQASFNRDLTVL
-358 ALPLNAGAHG
+358 ALPLSAGAHG
-368 LALMTMVGGLSAA
+368 VALLTMVGGLSAA

-392 AITISND
+392 SITISND
-399 LVMPLLLRRRRAQ
+399 LVMPLLLRRRRAP
-412 ERAFEGDIGALVL
+412 ASAAEGDIGALVL
-425 WVRRAAIVGV
+425 WVRRIAIIGV

-441 YERLAGEAGLVSI
+441 YERMTGKTGLVSI

-475 RRGTARGAVA
+475 RRGTARGAIA
-485 GMTAGSLGWVYLLLL
+485 GMTAGSLIWFYLLLL
-500 PSILPQHAIAA
+500 PSIRPDQALSSLLT
-511 YFAHGPLAIDWLSPS
+511 HGPLAIAWLSPA
-526 ALVAFAPNA
+526 ALVAFAPNP

-541 LSLAANI
+541 LSLAANV
-548 AVFVVFSLSRQ
+548 AAFVAFSLTRQ
-559 PSALERTQASAFAG
+559 PSALERAQASAFAG
-573 AGAKP
+573 VGAGGKP

-592 LEAAVARYLG
+592 LEAAVSRYLG
-602 AARARRAL
+602 AGRARRAFA
-610 SAFMRER
+610 SFVREH
-617 GLEYDPAQ
+617 GAVYDPAL

-644 ASTSRQVLSLLLRPR
+644 ASTSRQVMSLLLRPR
-659 AVSGQSALK
+659 TVSGHSALK

-683 LQHALDHAR
+683 LQHALDHAK
-692 QGITVFDSNLA
+692 QGISVFDANLT

-710 FVDLF
+710 FAELF
-715 DLPPAM
+715 GLPPAM
-721 LRHGVGLDEI
+721 LRQGVGLDEI
-731 VRFYAGRGAYGPG
+731 VRFNAGRGTYGPG
-744 DSEDFVAERVASLLY
+744 DSEDFVAERIARLLY

-767 LFSTHRVVEVRSAR
+767 LLSTNRVIEVRSAR

-787 VTTYTDVTQTVQVE
+787 VTTYTDVTETVLAE
-801 EALEAANEMLELRVD
+801 EALEAANEMLEQRVG

-866 SLSENASQIGVEE
+866 SLSEGVNQIDPDE
-879 RADLA
+879 RKNLA
-884 RSVDVSLEAVEEIL
+884 RNVDVSLEAVEEII
-898 GALLDMSRLDAG
+898 GALLDISRLDAG

-916 TDVSVADLMGMLEIE
+916 SDVPVADLMRTLEIE
-931 FSALARAKGLDLI
+931 FAALARAKGLKLV
-944 FVPTTLAVRTDRRLM
+944 FVPTRLAVRTDRRLM

-965 LISNALKYTLTGRV
+965 LISNALKYTIEGRV
-979 LVGCRRVRGAARI
+979 LVGCRRVPGAVRI

-1009 FAEFRRLDQGARVA
+1009 FAEFKRLDQGARVA

-1037 RVLEHPVGLRS
+1037 RVLEQPIGLRS
-1048 RLGKGSVFFVTAP
+1048 RPGKGSVFSVTAP
-1061 LGRAATEARAEPG
+1061 LGRAALQSRAEPG
-1074 SPEPIAAGEPLNG
+1074 APEPPAAGEPLNG
-1087 LKVLAID
+1087 FKVLAID
-1094 NEPRVLEGM
+1094 NEPRALEGLSG
-1103 RILLSRWGCV
+1103 LLSRWGCL
-1113 VATAHGLGEAM
+1113 VATAHGLDEAIAALDM
-1124 ATLAEFG
+1124 FG
-1131 APDVII
+1131 PPDVII

-1143 SGDGVAAIRALRE
+1143 SGDGVAAIRAVRE
-1156 HFGRSIAAI
+1156 RLGRGTPAI

-1177 EAARADVL
+1177 QAAREDAV

-1199 LTRYS
+1199 LTRYA